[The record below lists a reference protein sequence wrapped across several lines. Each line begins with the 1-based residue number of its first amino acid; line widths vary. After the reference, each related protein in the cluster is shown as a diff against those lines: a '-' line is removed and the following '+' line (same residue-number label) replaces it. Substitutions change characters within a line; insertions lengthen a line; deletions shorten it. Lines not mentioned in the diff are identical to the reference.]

1 MILAKTQI
9 VAVNMEDQVNSK
21 DDLKIEPKNQI
32 ADNVTL
38 SLEEIWSK
46 ILSVIKIFTGKVSY
60 VGFRRQRR

>member
-32 ADNVTL
+32 TDNVTL

>member
-32 ADNVTL
+32 TNNVTL

-60 VGFRRQRR
+60 VGFRRQSR

>member
-46 ILSVIKIFTGKVSY
+46 ILSVIKNFTGKVSY

>member
-32 ADNVTL
+32 TDNVTL

-60 VGFRRQRR
+60 VGFRRQSR

>member
-32 ADNVTL
+32 TNNVTL

-46 ILSVIKIFTGKVSY
+46 ILSVIKIFTGKVSC
-60 VGFRRQRR
+60 VGFRRQSR

>member
-1 MILAKTQI
+1 MTLAKTQI

-32 ADNVTL
+32 TNNVTL

-46 ILSVIKIFTGKVSY
+46 ILSVIKIFTGKVSC
-60 VGFRRQRR
+60 VGFRRQSR

>member
-32 ADNVTL
+32 SDNVTL

-60 VGFRRQRR
+60 AGFRRQSR